1 MLKILNFGE
10 FLKKTKACGHK
21 VLPDRSLLIG
31 QKLMKNAKIENATF
45 LLERNR
51 IKIRV
56 KIVKFKCDIL
66 DDFQTLC
73 TI

>member
-31 QKLMKNAKIENATF
+31 QKLVENAKI
-45 LLERNR
+45 L
-51 IKIRV
+51 
-56 KIVKFKCDIL
+56 KFKREIL
-66 DDFQTLC
+66 RYFQTMYG
-73 TI
+73 